1 MRGRGRG
8 REGEGERERQKKTHS
23 LAFFHYQ
30 THTTN
35 NIHRRPPAPTQSHD
49 DLPKRLAEAPS
60 ALPLARE
67 GAAAEHVTGA
77 ILPNDDQGAAGAAP
91 AEAAF
96 GRLAVSP
103 SLERLPIRS
112 SKGSSSA
119 DMGAQRTDA
128 SEWKRIR
135 EWEREREVCGEI
147 EGCSKFTQPFSF
159 ADQNFLFFNK
169 KSSNRHS
176 GPRPSR
182 APADWPPRPLSSGR
196 GAYLVS
202 GRKYLYYK

>member
-1 MRGRGRG
+1 MRERERGRGRGRGRVRGRGRG

-30 THTTN
+30 THTKN
-35 NIHRRPPAPTQSHD
+35 NIYRRPPAPTQSHD

-77 ILPNDDQGAAGAAP
+77 ILPNDDQGAEGAAP

-128 SEWKRIR
+128 SEWK
-135 EWEREREVCGEI
+135 
-147 EGCSKFTQPFSF
+147 
-159 ADQNFLFFNK
+159 
-169 KSSNRHS
+169 
-176 GPRPSR
+176 
-182 APADWPPRPLSSGR
+182 
-196 GAYLVS
+196 
-202 GRKYLYYK
+202 